1 MKSRKWFLTINN
13 WCDEEW
19 QKCLVEI
26 KDTEYGICC
35 KEVGAQG
42 TPHLH
47 LWLRYKNA
55 RTFKSIQ
62 KKFNRANIQEGKGRD
77 SDQKYLKKDNEFE
90 EFGTMEKQGKRNDIE
105 VIKDIVKKGGTMS
118 DIISES
124 TSYQSMKCGEL
135 LLKYNELPRDS
146 DQKYLKKDHEFEE
159 FGTME
164 KQGKRNDIEVIKDIV
179 KKGGT
184 MSDIISEST
193 SYQSMKCGELLLK
206 YNELPREIEKIEVI
220 WYYGESG
227 SGKTKSIFD
236 TEVNIFRPT
245 TYKWWEG
252 YDGHSVVLIDDF
264 RPTFCSFVNLLKLT
278 DIYPFRVQTKG
289 GSRQVKYKKIYITS
303 HLSPAQ
309 YYEELDKGDY
319 LQLKRRITCLKCFDT
334 EVKG

>member
-1 MKSRKWFLTINN
+1 
-13 WCDEEW
+13 
-19 QKCLVEI
+19 
-26 KDTEYGICC
+26 
-35 KEVGAQG
+35 
-42 TPHLH
+42 
-47 LWLRYKNA
+47 
-55 RTFKSIQ
+55 
-62 KKFNRANIQEGKGRD
+62 
-77 SDQKYLKKDNEFE
+77 
-90 EFGTMEKQGKRNDIE
+90 
-105 VIKDIVKKGGTMS
+105 
-118 DIISES
+118 
-124 TSYQSMKCGEL
+124 
-135 LLKYNELPRDS
+135 
-146 DQKYLKKDHEFEE
+146 
-159 FGTME
+159 
-164 KQGKRNDIEVIKDIV
+164 
-179 KKGGT
+179 